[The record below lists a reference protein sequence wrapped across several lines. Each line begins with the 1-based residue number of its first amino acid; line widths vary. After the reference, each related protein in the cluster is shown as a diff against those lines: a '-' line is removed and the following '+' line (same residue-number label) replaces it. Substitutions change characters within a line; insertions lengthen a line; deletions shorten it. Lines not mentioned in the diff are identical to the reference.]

1 MTPHATSLSPD
12 PAHICTVKAAAF
24 DHDSGGL
31 GDLESLFRLVIV
43 RHGRLKRLIEMR
55 APEIIVRNERRML
68 RAAVDALLENDEIAA
83 TIGHFGIGAFAN
95 FLTYIAGAGIDISLI
110 DRAAVPYAA

>member
-1 MTPHATSLSPD
+1 MMKKMLIASLAMLSIAHSSAFADATDDLN
-12 PAHICTVKAAAF
+12 
-24 DHDSGGL
+24 
-31 GDLESLFRLVIV
+31 DLEIV